1 MISLPLFKRNMIS
14 SIKLLLVF
22 IAILAMYT
30 SVIIYMFDPTLAD
43 TLNQYQEM
51 MPGIMSA
58 VGMSGSSG
66 TLIEFLNTYLYGF
79 LMLMIPTIFEIILIN
94 KLVMKYIDSG
104 SMACL
109 LSTPNSR
116 KKIIITQILSI
127 LISIIILIV
136 VITGIGLICS
146 QSMFPNDL
154 DVEKYIQL
162 NISTMLLAFAMS
174 GIAFVT
180 ACFSNES
187 KWYLTFGAGLP
198 VLFYLIKMLANMG
211 GDLEKLKYF
220 TIITLLP
227 GDKIVEGASGVLS
240 CNLILLG
247 IAVILYVC
255 GAIGFIKRDL
265 PL

>member
-14 SIKLLLVF
+14 SIKLLVIF

-30 SVIIYMFDPTLAD
+30 SVIIYMFDPTLAE
-43 TLNQYQEM
+43 TLAQYQEL
-51 MPGIMSA
+51 MPDIMSA
-58 VGMSGSSG
+58 VGMTGSSS

-79 LMLMIPTIFEIILIN
+79 LMLMIPTIFEIILVN

-116 KKIIITQILSI
+116 RKIIITQIV
-127 LISIIILIV
+127 SIIINIVVLIV
-136 VITGIGLICS
+136 SITCIGLVCS
-146 QSMFPNDL
+146 ATMFPGEL
-154 DVEKYIQL
+154 DVAKYIQL
-162 NISTMLLAFAMS
+162 NISTVLLSFAMS
-174 GIAFVT
+174 GIAFIV
-180 ACFSNES
+180 ACFTNES
-187 KWYLTFGAGLP
+187 KYYIAFGAGIP
-198 VLFYLIKMLANMG
+198 VLFYLINMLANMG

-227 GDKIVEGASGVLS
+227 GDKIVAGSSGILFS
-240 CNLILLG
+240 NLTLAAIGFL
-247 IAVILYVC
+247 LYVC
-255 GAIGFIKRDL
+255 GTVGFIKRDL